1 MSETLDKTQKT
12 FQGLGVTRPEQV
24 LQLFSELRSL
34 FDASALA
41 AASTKNVGRLPEL
54 QSAWNNDSSGVIRRI
69 HANWVTLAPPNLRG
83 TTERA
88 MKHLS
93 AHVGVGVKAVQTLQ
107 QLGVH
112 DNSQVVSLFSLL
124 RDTFD
129 QDIQLDIDEIDV
141 EITRINWLGRKTG
154 ILAWAR
160 DHWMKSAPDELRRE
174 VGRCFNEIKAH
185 IEQAI
190 NDKRASAR
198 PAILAAPLYQDQSEY
213 RPAIRPTYAQ
223 TSGNVLVDVSNEQA
237 ILPPDPTLIPEDLS
251 LPGVIR
257 PIGSHHLIRQVFQEI
272 ENIFVSIGFSVV
284 EGPEIETPYYNFEAL
299 NIPEFHPVRD
309 DMDTFYLELPK
320 GAPTPL
326 LLRTHTSPMQIR
338 TMEKQKPPVRVI
350 VPGKVYRRDNP
361 DATHSFAFHQ
371 IEGLAVDSD
380 ITFCDFTGT
389 IEYFVK
395 QFFGP
400 SVKTRFRP
408 SYFPFTEPSVEFDV
422 SCPFCGGTGTAAG
435 GGTCSKCKGAAWIE
449 LFGAGMV
456 DPAVYGFVN
465 YDAKKV
471 SGFAFG
477 IGIDRLAMLKY
488 GIDDIQVFFQ
498 NDVRFLRQ
506 FP

>member
-1 MSETLDKTQKT
+1 MSDILEKTNIR
-12 FQGLGVTRPEQV
+12 FGDLGVSGDREI
-24 LQLFSELRSL
+24 ESL
-34 FDASALA
+34 FRQIFDRANNEVNSVGGPGDLE
-41 AASTKNVGRLPEL
+41 SFRVRWVGRKNSVFSRIQDNWLVPARSEEKRWVGGFFNSYKK
-54 QSAWNNDSSGVIRRI
+54 QVEQIIEERKSAIEILETKDSS
-69 HANWVTLAPPNLRG
+69 RG
-83 TTERA
+83 A
-88 MKHLS
+88 S
-93 AHVGVGVKAVQTLQ
+93 
-107 QLGVH
+107 
-112 DNSQVVSLFSLL
+112 
-124 RDTFD
+124 
-129 QDIQLDIDEIDV
+129 
-141 EITRINWLGRKTG
+141 
-154 ILAWAR
+154 
-160 DHWMKSAPDELRRE
+160 E
-174 VGRCFNEIKAH
+174 V
-185 IEQAI
+185 
-190 NDKRASAR
+190 
-198 PAILAAPLYQDQSEY
+198 
-213 RPAIRPTYAQ
+213 
-223 TSGNVLVDVSNEQA
+223 
-237 ILPPDPTLIPEDLS
+237 DLS

-272 ENIFVSIGFSVV
+272 EDIFFSIGFSIV

-309 DMDTFYLELPK
+309 DMDTFYLDLPK
-320 GAPTPL
+320 GAKTPL

-371 IEGLAVDSD
+371 IEGLAVDTD

-422 SCPFCGGTGTAAG
+422 SCPFCGGTGAAAS

>member
-1 MSETLDKTQKT
+1 VP
-12 FQGLGVTRPEQV
+12 LGVLYLAIMST
-24 LQLFSELRSL
+24 SESL
-34 FDASALA
+34 HRTLA
-41 AASTKNVGRLPEL
+41 ALGITQAAEV
-54 QSAWNNDSSGVIRRI
+54 SARFAEV
-69 HANWVTLAPPNLRG
+69 
-83 TTERA
+83 RA
-88 MKHLS
+88 DFD
-93 AHVGVGVKAVQTLQ
+93 GQFQT
-107 QLGVH
+107 VH
-112 DNSQVVSLFSLL
+112 DETEWKIF
-124 RDTFD
+124 RDT
-129 QDIQLDIDEIDV
+129 
-141 EITRINWLGRKTG
+141 WLGRKSGVLTLITDNWLKPATTELKRAVG
-154 ILAWAR
+154 LQLN
-160 DHWMKSAPDELRRE
+160 ELRAHVE
-174 VGRCFNEIKAH
+174 SQIKGRRVAIEAGSEEAALAH
-185 IEQAI
+185 
-190 NDKRASAR
+190 DR
-198 PAILAAPLYQDQSEY
+198 
-213 RPAIRPTYAQ
+213 
-223 TSGNVLVDVSNEQA
+223 V
-237 ILPPDPTLIPEDLS
+237 DLS
-251 LPGVIR
+251 LPGVPR
-257 PIGSHHLIRQVFQEI
+257 PVGSHHLIRQVFREI
-272 ENIFVSIGFSVV
+272 EDIFFSIGFSVV

-320 GAPTPL
+320 GATTPL

-371 IEGLAVDSD
+371 IEGLAVDAD

-422 SCPFCGGTGTAAG
+422 SCPFCGGTGTAAS

>member
-1 MSETLDKTQKT
+1 MVPRRCSPSNAMTEHENKTAKPLVH
-12 FQGLGVTRPEQV
+12 LGITRPEE
-24 LQLFSELRSL
+24 LSALFADLRGR
-34 FDASALA
+34 FDADCACA
-41 AASTKNVGRLPEL
+41 HDE
-54 QSAWNNDSSGVIRRI
+54 SS
-69 HANWVTLAPPNLRG
+69 W
-83 TTERA
+83 
-88 MKHLS
+88 K
-93 AHVGVGVKAVQTLQ
+93 Q
-107 QLGVH
+107 
-112 DNSQVVSLFSLL
+112 F
-124 RDTFD
+124 RDA
-129 QDIQLDIDEIDV
+129 
-141 EITRINWLGRKTG
+141 WLGRKSGVLTQITDNWLKPAEAALKRSVG
-154 ILAWAR
+154 AALN
-160 DHWMKSAPDELRRE
+160 ELRAHVESQIEARRLAIESGAEESALVRE
-174 VGRCFNEIKAH
+174 RI
-185 IEQAI
+185 
-190 NDKRASAR
+190 
-198 PAILAAPLYQDQSEY
+198 
-213 RPAIRPTYAQ
+213 
-223 TSGNVLVDVSNEQA
+223 
-237 ILPPDPTLIPEDLS
+237 DLS

-272 ENIFVSIGFSVV
+272 EDIFFSIGFSVV

-309 DMDTFYLELPK
+309 DMDTFYLDLPK
-320 GAPTPL
+320 GAKTPL

-371 IEGLAVDSD
+371 IEGLAVDTD

-422 SCPFCGGTGTAAG
+422 SCPFCGGTGTASG

>member
-1 MSETLDKTQKT
+1 MYRATMPNVENPTEKTL
-12 FQGLGVTRPEQV
+12 
-24 LQLFSELRSL
+24 
-34 FDASALA
+34 AALA
-41 AASTKNVGRLPEL
+41 INDPLAIEELFTNEAVRFDKQLAAKNP
-54 QSAWNNDSSGVIRRI
+54 
-69 HANWVTLAPPNLRG
+69 
-83 TTERA
+83 
-88 MKHLS
+88 
-93 AHVGVGVKAVQTLQ
+93 
-107 QLGVH
+107 
-112 DNSQVVSLFSLL
+112 
-124 RDTFD
+124 
-129 QDIQLDIDEIDV
+129 DEISY
-141 EITRINWLGRKTG
+141 TLMKNAWLGRKAGVLTL
-154 ILAWAR
+154 ITENWL
-160 DHWMKSAPDELRRE
+160 KSAAPALKPI
-174 VGRCFNEIKAH
+174 VGQSLNQLKRH
-185 IEQAI
+185 IEESLETFRVAAE
-190 NDKRASAR
+190 KASEEVA
-198 PAILAAPLYQDQSEY
+198 
-213 RPAIRPTYAQ
+213 
-223 TSGNVLVDVSNEQA
+223 SNR
-237 ILPPDPTLIPEDLS
+237 DRVDLS

-257 PIGSHHLIRQVFQEI
+257 PVGSHHLIRQVFQEI
-272 ENIFVSIGFSVV
+272 EDIFFSIGFSVV

-309 DMDTFYLELPK
+309 DMDTFYLELPPSPDK
-320 GAPTPL
+320 KTAPTPL

-371 IEGLAVDSD
+371 IEGLAVDTD

-400 SVKTRFRP
+400 TVKTRFRP

-422 SCPFCGGTGTAAG
+422 SCPFCGGTGASNG
-435 GGTCSKCKGAAWIE
+435 STCSKCKGAAWIE

-488 GIDDIQVFFQ
+488 GIDDIQVFFR

>member
-1 MSETLDKTQKT
+1 MSTSESLHKT
-12 FQGLGVTRPEQV
+12 
-24 LQLFSELRSL
+24 
-34 FDASALA
+34 LA
-41 AASTKNVGRLPEL
+41 ALGITQAAEV
-54 QSAWNNDSSGVIRRI
+54 SARFAEVR
-69 HANWVTLAPPNLRG
+69 ANFDG
-83 TTERA
+83 QFQ
-88 MKHLS
+88 
-93 AHVGVGVKAVQTLQ
+93 AVQ
-107 QLGVH
+107 
-112 DNSQVVSLFSLL
+112 DDSEWKLF
-124 RDTFD
+124 RD
-129 QDIQLDIDEIDV
+129 
-141 EITRINWLGRKTG
+141 RWLGRKSGVLTLITDNWLKPATTELKRAVG
-154 ILAWAR
+154 QQLN
-160 DHWMKSAPDELRRE
+160 ELR
-174 VGRCFNEIKAH
+174 AH
-185 IEQAI
+185 VESQIEARRVAI
-190 NDKRASAR
+190 ESG
-198 PAILAAPLYQDQSEY
+198 SENNALLHD
-213 RPAIRPTYAQ
+213 R
-223 TSGNVLVDVSNEQA
+223 V
-237 ILPPDPTLIPEDLS
+237 DLS

-257 PIGSHHLIRQVFQEI
+257 PVGSHHLIRQVFQEI
-272 ENIFVSIGFSVV
+272 EDIFFSIGFSVV

-320 GAPTPL
+320 GATTPF

-371 IEGLAVDSD
+371 IEGLAVDAD

-422 SCPFCGGTGTAAG
+422 SCPFCGGTGTAAS

>member
-1 MSETLDKTQKT
+1 MYLAAMSSVENPTEKTLA
-12 FQGLGVTRPEQV
+12 
-24 LQLFSELRSL
+24 ELRVRTPESVTSL
-34 FDASALA
+34 FAELREKANKEQRRIEKA
-41 AASTKNVGRLPEL
+41 EQFEQFRVKWVGRKSGILTQVTDNWLKPADAGLKRIVGQALNEFRNHL
-54 QSAWNNDSSGVIRRI
+54 QSLV
-69 HANWVTLAPPNLRG
+69 
-83 TTERA
+83 
-88 MKHLS
+88 
-93 AHVGVGVKAVQTLQ
+93 
-107 QLGVH
+107 
-112 DNSQVVSLFSLL
+112 
-124 RDTFD
+124 
-129 QDIQLDIDEIDV
+129 
-141 EITRINWLGRKTG
+141 
-154 ILAWAR
+154 
-160 DHWMKSAPDELRRE
+160 
-174 VGRCFNEIKAH
+174 
-185 IEQAI
+185 EQARQ
-190 NDKRASAR
+190 DLDARATQVADTGER
-198 PAILAAPLYQDQSEY
+198 
-213 RPAIRPTYAQ
+213 
-223 TSGNVLVDVSNEQA
+223 V
-237 ILPPDPTLIPEDLS
+237 DLS

-272 ENIFVSIGFSVV
+272 EDIFFSIGFSVV

-309 DMDTFYLELPK
+309 DMDTFYIDLPK
-320 GAPTPL
+320 GAPVPL

-371 IEGLAVDSD
+371 IEGLAVDTD

-422 SCPFCGGTGTAAG
+422 SCPFCGGTGTAAA
-435 GGTCSKCKGAAWIE
+435 GGTCTKCKGAAWIE

>member
-1 MSETLDKTQKT
+1 MP
-12 FQGLGVTRPEQV
+12 LGVLYLAIMST
-24 LQLFSELRSL
+24 SESL
-34 FDASALA
+34 HKTLA
-41 AASTKNVGRLPEL
+41 ALGITQAAEV
-54 QSAWNNDSSGVIRRI
+54 SARFAEVR
-69 HANWVTLAPPNLRG
+69 ANFDGQFQT
-83 TTERA
+83 
-88 MKHLS
+88 
-93 AHVGVGVKAVQTLQ
+93 VQ
-107 QLGVH
+107 
-112 DNSQVVSLFSLL
+112 DESEWKLL
-124 RDTFD
+124 RD
-129 QDIQLDIDEIDV
+129 
-141 EITRINWLGRKTG
+141 RWLGRKSGVLTLIADNWLKPATTELKRAVG
-154 ILAWAR
+154 QQLN
-160 DHWMKSAPDELRRE
+160 ELR
-174 VGRCFNEIKAH
+174 AH
-185 IEQAI
+185 VESQIEARRVAI
-190 NDKRASAR
+190 ESG
-198 PAILAAPLYQDQSEY
+198 SENNALLHD
-213 RPAIRPTYAQ
+213 R
-223 TSGNVLVDVSNEQA
+223 V
-237 ILPPDPTLIPEDLS
+237 DLS

-257 PIGSHHLIRQVFQEI
+257 PVGSHHLIRQVFQEI
-272 ENIFVSIGFSVV
+272 EDIFFSIGFSVV

-320 GAPTPL
+320 GATTPL

-371 IEGLAVDSD
+371 IEGLAVDAD

-422 SCPFCGGTGTAAG
+422 SCPFCGGTGTAASG
-435 GGTCSKCKGAAWIE
+435 GSCSKCKGAAWIE

>member
-1 MSETLDKTQKT
+1 MTTPENKTGQPLVH
-12 FQGLGVTRPEQV
+12 LGITRPEE
-24 LQLFSELRSL
+24 LSTLFAELRGR
-34 FDASALA
+34 FDADCACA
-41 AASTKNVGRLPEL
+41 HDE
-54 QSAWNNDSSGVIRRI
+54 SS
-69 HANWVTLAPPNLRG
+69 W
-83 TTERA
+83 
-88 MKHLS
+88 K
-93 AHVGVGVKAVQTLQ
+93 Q
-107 QLGVH
+107 
-112 DNSQVVSLFSLL
+112 F
-124 RDTFD
+124 RDA
-129 QDIQLDIDEIDV
+129 
-141 EITRINWLGRKTG
+141 WLGRKSGVLTQITENWLKPATLG
-154 ILAWAR
+154 LKRVVGA
-160 DHWMKSAPDELRRE
+160 SLNELRAHVESQIEARRIAIESRGEESSLLRE
-174 VGRCFNEIKAH
+174 RI
-185 IEQAI
+185 
-190 NDKRASAR
+190 
-198 PAILAAPLYQDQSEY
+198 
-213 RPAIRPTYAQ
+213 
-223 TSGNVLVDVSNEQA
+223 
-237 ILPPDPTLIPEDLS
+237 DLS

-272 ENIFVSIGFSVV
+272 EDIFVSIGFSVV

-309 DMDTFYLELPK
+309 DMDTFYLELPPSSDK
-320 GAPTPL
+320 NAAPTPL

-338 TMEKQKPPVRVI
+338 TMEKQKPPVRII

-371 IEGLAVDSD
+371 IEGLAVDTD

-422 SCPFCGGTGTAAG
+422 SCPFCGGTGAAAG

-498 NDVRFLRQ
+498 NDVRILRQ